1 MTRKPHPPEWLFL
14 LALCAVS
21 ALAELGF
28 VIVNISAL
36 PLFLEFGLQLPSLV
50 PLALVPY
57 YLVEA
62 LAGSPMGALADRVGR
77 RRLMVIGACVSVATC
92 LATSQI
98 RGQQG
103 AAAVLG
109 ITAIVLLLRALD
121 GFGAAMLWP
130 NVYAA
135 AADRVASERQ
145 AQANTLITMAYMAT
159 IAIGPKVGGWLND
172 TFGAA
177 FHQNQPERY
186 MPSFL
191 FAAGC
196 FAATAVLSY
205 FIAPRRNVTP
215 QGHAEHTSVDKTAL
229 LRAFQTAPWLLGL
242 IGMIFIAIGLIGT
255 QAKTYLMHRFGFTTE
270 ESFGNL
276 MLAPAVLIG
285 IVAAPLGRLSDKWGK
300 TRAIRLGTALCA
312 IAIWGLLYSPY
323 QSWVALFGA
332 ILGSGFVLAFPAY
345 MAYIAD
351 LAPENEKG
359 AMIGSVRMVQG
370 IGAGVG
376 ALLSALLRGQ
386 GASVHTLFI
395 VAASVL
401 TVGFF
406 LSLIVVKE
414 RKRVSP

>member
-1 MTRKPHPPEWLFL
+1 MIRKPHPPEWLFL

-36 PLFLEFGLQLPSLV
+36 PYFLKFGIQLPSLAA
-50 PLALVPY
+50 LALVPY

-77 RRLMVIGACVSVATC
+77 RRLMVTGACVSIATC
-92 LATSQI
+92 LATSQV
-98 RGQQG
+98 RVPHG

-109 ITAIVLLLRALD
+109 ITALVLLLRALD

-135 AADRVASERQ
+135 AADRVAPERQ
-145 AQANTLITMAYMAT
+145 AQANTLITMAYMAM

-172 TFGAA
+172 RFGVAYRLD
-177 FHQNQPERY
+177 QPEHY
-186 MPSFL
+186 APSFL

-196 FAATAVLSY
+196 FAATAILSY
-205 FIAPRRNVTP
+205 FIAPRRNTP
-215 QGHAEHTSVDKTAL
+215 TPGHEEHAPINKTAL
-229 LRAFQTAPWLLGL
+229 LRAFHTAPWLLGL
-242 IGMIFIAIGLIGT
+242 IGMIFVAIGLIGT
-255 QAKTYLMHRFGFTTE
+255 QAKIYLMARFGFTSE

-276 MLAPAVLIG
+276 FLAPAVLIG

-312 IAIWGLLYSPY
+312 ASIWGLLYSPY
-323 QSWVALFGA
+323 QSGVALFGS

-345 MAYIAD
+345 MAYIAEM
-351 LAPENEKG
+351 APENEKG

-370 IGAGVG
+370 VGAGLG
-376 ALLSALLRGQ
+376 ALLSALLLAQ
-386 GASVHTLFI
+386 GTSVHSLFL
-395 VAASVL
+395 VAASIL
-401 TVGFF
+401 TLGFF
-406 LSLIVVKE
+406 LSLVVVKV
-414 RKRVSP
+414 RKLTS